1 MPGAETMPD
10 GRMPQSGTV
19 MTLPQQAT
27 GVAPAK
33 RPHNHQPSVIRIAT
47 GDEEEDIFRLC
58 RELHDENGYY
68 FKFSEAKVRENLRRA
83 FNKRGAMIP
92 VIGPKGAI
100 EALGYVSIEQFA
112 WSDDW
117 HLSEWFNYV
126 LPDFRRSQHAKTL
139 LQWEK
144 GAADQMGIV
153 LFIGVVSNIRL
164 AAKLR
169 LYRRILGA
177 EGEYGQPGKDVDK
190 FLHACGCA
198 GGYFVY
204 RPKTLYSGPVAE
216 NASPH

>member
-1 MPGAETMPD
+1 MPD
-10 GRMPQSGTV
+10 GRMPQSSGA
-19 MTLPQQAT
+19 MTMETMA
-27 GVAPAK
+27 APTK

-58 RELHDENGYY
+58 RELHNENGYY
-68 FKFSEAKVRENLRRA
+68 FAFSEHKVRENLRRA
-83 FNKRGAMIP
+83 FNKQRAMIP

-126 LPDFRRSQHAKTL
+126 LPDFRRSQHAKSL

-153 LFIGVVSNIRL
+153 LFIGVVSDVRL

-177 EGEYGQPGKDVDK
+177 EAASSDPPGKNVDQ
-190 FLHACGCA
+190 FLRACGCA
-198 GGYFVY
+198 GGYF
-204 RPKTLYSGPVAE
+204 LYKPRSAA
-216 NASPH
+216 NATH

>member
-1 MPGAETMPD
+1 MPD

-19 MTLPQQAT
+19 MTLPQQQMTASA
-27 GVAPAK
+27 APAK

-58 RELHDENGYY
+58 RELHNENGYY
-68 FKFSEAKVRENLRRA
+68 FKFSESKVRENLRRA
-83 FNKRGAMIP
+83 FNKQRAMIP

-100 EALGYVSIEQFA
+100 EALGYVSIEQFS

-153 LFIGVVSNIRL
+153 LFIGVVSEIRL

-177 EGEYGQPGKDVDK
+177 QEESAGPSGKDVDK
-190 FLHACGCA
+190 FLRACGCA
-198 GGYFVY
+198 GGYFIY
-204 RPKTLYSGPVAE
+204 RPKTLYSDLVAG